1 MKPIKK
7 VIIDKKENKYY
18 WSKGDFHSLFGKINE
33 NDIKSGRIKSHLGK
47 EFICFD
53 ASFVDNVMHME
64 KGPAI
69 MTPKDIGYILS
80 YCGIN
85 KDSKI
90 VEAGAGSGVLTAF
103 LGNISNNVFS
113 YEKDE
118 NNLNIAK
125 RNLESLGI
133 KSNLK
138 NKDITEGVDE
148 DNLDLIILDLPN
160 PWDVLNHAKKSLKS
174 GGFLVSYLPTIIQV
188 KRLVEDAKALFY
200 FDKAIELIE
209 REWHVEGDKVRPKSK
224 IIGHTGF
231 IVIFRNL

>member
-1 MKPIKK
+1 MKIKK
-7 VIIDKKENKYY
+7 VIIDKKGNWNY
-18 WSKGDFHSLFGKINE
+18 WSKGDFHSLFGKIDE
-33 NDIKSGRIKSHLGK
+33 KDIKSGRIKSHIGK

-53 ASFVDNVMHME
+53 ASFVDNVMNMG

-80 YCGIN
+80 YCGIHQE
-85 KDSKI
+85 SRI
-90 VEAGAGSGVLTAF
+90 VEAGSGSGVLTAF

-118 NNLNIAK
+118 NNFNLTK
-125 RNLESLGI
+125 KNLESLGI

-138 NKDITEGVDE
+138 NKDIAAGIDE

-160 PWDVLNHAKKSLKS
+160 PWDVLNHAKKSLKN

-188 KRLVEDAKALFY
+188 KRLVEDAKDRFY
-200 FDKAIELIE
+200 FDRAIELIE
-209 REWHVEGDKVRPKSK
+209 REWYVEGDKVRPKSK
-224 IIGHTGF
+224 MVAHTGF
-231 IVIFRNL
+231 IVIFRTL